1 MPVWLAPLHLNI
13 LPPPTK
19 LEANEFSFVEN
30 SGNTNPYKT
39 LTSTSSSELENLWVT
54 GSGAGSKATGY
65 WVDSDGQEA
74 TFTNLGNIYVTAVDG
89 ANSWS
94 QRAIGVADGATAINK
109 GTIVVQNA
117 YGMTVGSDKNG
128 STPATIINE
137 GSIAVYK
144 TGAAIELGGVKGSTA
159 ENKGQIYVGKPS
171 ASDGAFTIGVLVK
184 DHKEGTFTNSG
195 LIDAKEATA
204 AIAVQQGTSTD
215 KNTILLSSGS
225 QTLGKILIDAPNTT
239 LNMEDGAVYE
249 GGIFV
254 SKNAT
259 KTAISGTQKAEG
271 LTASYGA
278 ALFLAPADSSASIKN
293 ALYSGN
299 KASGATVA
307 MGGAVYS
314 NGSPIYFENTVFD
327 GNSAVITSPA
337 KDTHAATGGAIQIK
351 GSPDTVFKDVVFMN
365 NSAAVTGAADKGA
378 YAFGGAINVDYS
390 TGSTTGVKRDS
401 DVKFIITK
409 DLAYTGN
416 TVSSDG
422 TGKPDTYGYT
432 HSHTQAGGFLFLDR
446 GSVATFEVQG
456 AATLTIGEKGTTGDT
471 DSIASS
477 MPNNTTANGG
487 QHALLNKTGTGTL
500 LVNSDLNK

>member
-1 MPVWLAPLHLNI
+1 MLVGNDPLAI
-13 LPPPTK
+13 LFKEGNMNKIYKTFFNSARGCIVVANELSTSKSKSATKTVVASVAMAVAGLACAAAPEYITPPTK

-30 SGNTNPYKT
+30 SGKTNSYKT
-39 LTSTSSSELENLWVT
+39 ITSTNSSELENLWVT

-94 QRAIGVADGATAINK
+94 QRAIGAADGATAINK

-128 STPATIINE
+128 STPAKIINE
-137 GSIAVYK
+137 GSIAVYD
-144 TGAAIELGGVKGSTA
+144 TGAAMELGGVKGSTA
-159 ENKGQIYVGKPS
+159 ENKGQIYVSKPS
-171 ASDGAFTIGVLVK
+171 PSTNKEAFTIGVLVK
-184 DHKEGTFTNSG
+184 DHEEGKFTNSG

-225 QTLGKILIDAPNTT
+225 QTLGNILIDAPNTT

-249 GGIFV
+249 GRIFV
-254 SKNAT
+254 SKNAS

-271 LTASYGA
+271 LTASNGAGA

-327 GNSAVITSPA
+327 GNSAAITAPS
-337 KDTHAATGGAIQIK
+337 KDTDAATGGAIQIK
-351 GSPDTVFKDVVFMN
+351 GSPDTVFKDVVFTN
-365 NSAAVTGAADKGA
+365 NSATVTGA
-378 YAFGGAINVDYS
+378 
-390 TGSTTGVKRDS
+390 
-401 DVKFIITK
+401 
-409 DLAYTGN
+409 
-416 TVSSDG
+416 DG
-422 TGKPDTYGYT
+422 
-432 HSHTQAGGFLFLDR
+432 
-446 GSVATFEVQG
+446 
-456 AATLTIGEKGTTGDT
+456 
-471 DSIASS
+471 
-477 MPNNTTANGG
+477 
-487 QHALLNKTGTGTL
+487 
-500 LVNSDLNK
+500 

>member
-1 MPVWLAPLHLNI
+1 MNKIYKTFFNSARGCIVVANELSTSKSKSATKTVVASVAMAVAGLACAAAPEYI
-13 LPPPTK
+13 TPPTK

-259 KTAISGTQKAEG
+259 KPPSLVHKR
-271 LTASYGA
+271 
-278 ALFLAPADSSASIKN
+278 P
-293 ALYSGN
+293 
-299 KASGATVA
+299 
-307 MGGAVYS
+307 
-314 NGSPIYFENTVFD
+314 
-327 GNSAVITSPA
+327 
-337 KDTHAATGGAIQIK
+337 KD
-351 GSPDTVFKDVVFMN
+351 
-365 NSAAVTGAADKGA
+365 
-378 YAFGGAINVDYS
+378 
-390 TGSTTGVKRDS
+390 
-401 DVKFIITK
+401 
-409 DLAYTGN
+409 
-416 TVSSDG
+416 
-422 TGKPDTYGYT
+422 
-432 HSHTQAGGFLFLDR
+432 
-446 GSVATFEVQG
+446 
-456 AATLTIGEKGTTGDT
+456 
-471 DSIASS
+471 
-477 MPNNTTANGG
+477 
-487 QHALLNKTGTGTL
+487 
-500 LVNSDLNK
+500 